1 MTPEERKV
9 YAVLHEHLQ
18 THFADDLKILVS
30 THSALIAAVI
40 IGFIGIIVMTWR
52 LLFGS
57 N

>member
-1 MTPEERKV
+1 MPPEERKI
-9 YAVLHEHLQ
+9 YAIFHEHLK

-30 THSALIAAVI
+30 THFALVAAVI
-40 IGFIGIIVMTWR
+40 IGFIGIMALTWR

>member
-9 YAVLHEHLQ
+9 YAVLHEHLK

-40 IGFIGIIVMTWR
+40 IGFIGVVALTSR
-52 LLFGS
+52 LLFGAS
-57 N
+57 